1 MTVYVI
7 AKLIP
12 TVPGSLVG
20 TVPHDLHRNR
30 RAVLNPYF
38 SKASIWKLDP
48 VIRTSLIALFK
59 RLDESANS
67 SGIFHASLAYKA
79 ATCDI
84 ITGFSFGV
92 ATDYIARDDYEK
104 SYFEAVDDHLN
115 MAWMMTYIA
124 WLPSDELD
132 TTNTHGS
139 YLSRTQTSLE
149 YAFST
154 LCRWLHTAIS

>member
-1 MTVYVI
+1 MLIAAGPIVCINPHELHINDPYFIEELYTGSAKKHNTYKWAGRSVLRMSPRMTVYVI

-12 TVPGSLVG
+12 TVPESLVD
-20 TVPHDLHRNR
+20 TVPHDLHRKR
-30 RAVLNPYF
+30 RAVLNPCV
-38 SKASIWKLDP
+38 SKASIRKLDP

-104 SYFEAVDDHLN
+104 
-115 MAWMMTYIA
+115 
-124 WLPSDELD
+124 
-132 TTNTHGS
+132 
-139 YLSRTQTSLE
+139 
-149 YAFST
+149 
-154 LCRWLHTAIS
+154 